1 MDITSYLTSVATM
14 INQSKVNQQ
23 VNISLLKTSMNNAQN
38 QATELIKAIE
48 NSVHPHIGGK
58 IDIKG

>member
-14 INQSKVNQQ
+14 ISQSKVNQQ

-38 QATELIKAIE
+38 QSTELIKAIE